1 MHFHFSK
8 MHGLGN
14 DFMVVDCITQNIFF
28 SPDLIRRLADRH
40 TGVGFD
46 QLLVVEAPYDPET
59 DFHYRIFNADGS
71 EVEQCGNGARCFARF
86 VRMKGLTNKYS
97 ISVSTKKGKMVLYC
111 EEDDQ
116 ITVNMGVPEFEPSKI
131 PFKAKQ
137 MEKTYILR
145 TDEKTLFCGAV
156 SMGNPHVVTVVD
168 DVHTADVETL
178 GPLLESHERF
188 PERVN
193 AGFMQVINR
202 SEVKLRVYERGAGET
217 QACGSGACGAVAVG
231 ILQGLLDENVTVS
244 LPGGTLNIRW
254 KGVDSPLYMTGPASH
269 VYDGQIN
276 C

>member
-28 SPDLIRRLADRH
+28 SPDLIRRLADRN

-71 EVEQCGNGARCFARF
+71 KVEQCGNGARCFARF
-86 VRMKGLTNKYS
+86 VRMKGLTNKFN
-97 ISVSTKKGKMVLYC
+97 IAVSTKKGKMVLNI
-111 EEDDQ
+111 EDEDLV
-116 ITVNMGVPEFEPSKI
+116 TVNMGEPVFEPNKI

-137 MEKTYILR
+137 AEKTYIIR
-145 TDEKTLFCGAV
+145 VNEQTLFCGAV

-168 DVHTADVETL
+168 DVHTADVDTL
-178 GPLLESHERF
+178 GPLLESFERF
-188 PERVN
+188 PEKVN
-193 AGFMQVINR
+193 AGFMQLLSRKEIN
-202 SEVKLRVYERGAGET
+202 LRVYERGAGET

-231 ILQGLLDENVTVS
+231 ILQGSLDEEVKVHLS
-244 LPGGTLNIRW
+244 GGDLLIQW
-254 KGVDSPLYMTGPASH
+254 KGPGYPLYMTGPATH
-269 VYDGQIN
+269 VYDGQLT

>member
-14 DFMVVDCITQNIFF
+14 DFMVVDCITQNMFF
-28 SPDLIRRLADRH
+28 SPDLIRRLADRN

-86 VRMKGLTNKYS
+86 VRMKGLTNKFS
-97 ISVSTKKGKMVLYC
+97 IGVSTKKGKMVLNI
-111 EEDDQ
+111 EEDDLVK
-116 ITVNMGVPEFEPSKI
+116 VNMGEPIFEPSKI

-137 MEKTYILR
+137 AEKTYIIR
-145 TDEKTLFCGAV
+145 VNDQTLFCGAV

-168 DVHTADVETL
+168 DIQTADVETL
-178 GPLLESHERF
+178 GPLLESYERF
-188 PERVN
+188 PEKVN
-193 AGFMQVINR
+193 AGFMQVLSR
-202 SEVKLRVYERGAGET
+202 QEVNLRVYERGAGET

-231 ILQGLLDENVTVS
+231 ISQGLLDEKVKVH
-244 LPGGTLNIRW
+244 LPGGDLLIEW
-254 KGVDSPLYMTGPASH
+254 KGPGHVLYMTGPATH
-269 VYDGQIN
+269 VYDGQLT

>member
-14 DFMVVDCITQNIFF
+14 DFMVVDCITQNVFF
-28 SPDLIRRLADRH
+28 SVDLIRRLADRH

-46 QLLVVEAPYDPET
+46 QLLLVEAPYDPET

-86 VRMKGLTNKYS
+86 VLMKGLTNKYS
-97 ISVSTKKGKMVLYC
+97 INVSTQKGKMVLNI
-111 EEDDQ
+111 ENNNQ
-116 ITVNMGVPEFEPSKI
+116 VTVNMGKPVFEPAKI

-137 MEKTYILR
+137 AEKTYIMR
-145 TDEKTLFCGAV
+145 VNDQTLFCGAV
-156 SMGNPHVVTVVD
+156 SMGNPHVVTIVD
-168 DVHTADVETL
+168 DVATADIDTL

-188 PERVN
+188 PKKVN
-193 AGFMQVINR
+193 AGFMQVLNR
-202 SEVKLRVYERGAGET
+202 NEIKLRVYERGAGET

-231 ILQGLLDENVTVS
+231 ITQGVLNEKVTVH
-244 LPGGTLNIRW
+244 LPGGELIIHWEGSNH
-254 KGVDSPLYMTGPASH
+254 PLYMTGPATH
-269 VYDGQIN
+269 VYDGQLS

>member
-28 SPDLIRRLADRH
+28 SPDLIRRLADRNS
-40 TGVGFD
+40 GVGFD
-46 QLLVVEAPYDPET
+46 QLLVIEAPYDPET

-86 VRMKGLTNKYS
+86 VRMKGLTNKFS
-97 ISVSTKKGKMVLYC
+97 INVSTKKGKMVLNI
-111 EEDDQ
+111 ENNDLV
-116 ITVNMGVPEFEPSKI
+116 TVNMGKPVFEPAKI

-137 MEKTYILR
+137 PEKTYIMR
-145 TDEKTLFCGAV
+145 VKEQTLFCGAV
-156 SMGNPHVVTVVD
+156 SMGNPHVVTTVE
-168 DVHTADVETL
+168 DVTIADVATL

-188 PERVN
+188 PEKVN
-193 AGFMQVINR
+193 ASFMQIMNR
-202 SEVKLRVYERGAGET
+202 NEIKLRVYERGTGET

-231 ILQGLLDENVTVS
+231 IIQGALDEKVTVH
-244 LPGGTLNIRW
+244 LPGGDLTICW
-254 KGVDSPLYMTGPASH
+254 KGPGHPLYMTGPASH
-269 VYDGQIN
+269 VYDGQLS